1 MKICIMIM
9 IVAMVLVGCAPGQG
23 QVQIQVDPDSQEVI
37 AKITARHVGFE
48 LQREYPDVVKEV
60 LIISKKILLAKDDI
74 IAESVKSLTSV
85 LINKVT
91 DDPLL
96 IMNIKDLVSLI
107 KINADVE
114 ITEEQ
119 IKIFHAVA
127 KGLISGI
134 ETGNRLC
141 REVEDINIKIGE

>member
-9 IVAMVLVGCAPGQG
+9 IVAMVLVGCMPA
-23 QVQIQVDPDSQEVI
+23 QIQVNQDSKEVI
-37 AKITARHVGFE
+37 AKITARHVGYE
-48 LQREYPDVVKEV
+48 IQKKYPDVAKEV
-60 LIISKKILLAKDDI
+60 LAISKEILLAKDDI
-74 IAESVKSLTSV
+74 IATSVKSLTSV

-96 IMNIKDLVSLI
+96 IMDIKDLASLV
-107 KINADVE
+107 KIDAGVE
-114 ITEEQ
+114 ITKEQ

-134 ETGNRLC
+134 ESW
-141 REVEDINIKIGE
+141 INIKIGE